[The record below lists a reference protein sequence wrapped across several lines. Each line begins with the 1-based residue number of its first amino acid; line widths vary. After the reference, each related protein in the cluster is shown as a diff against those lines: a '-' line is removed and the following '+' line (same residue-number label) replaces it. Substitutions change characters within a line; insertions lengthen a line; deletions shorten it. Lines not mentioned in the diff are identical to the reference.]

1 MPLFLEIL
9 LPPEALKATKTP
21 FPPEAPNTMKPPPP
35 DLLILRRPQLP
46 ASRKRRDTKSD
57 TRRDSP
63 RGSSKTPATA
73 DPRRAVRMAGLRGG
87 YRQFGCTRLTHPFYR
102 QLKAVPVWRVFCR
115 KQSVRKIRPGTE
127 ACNAADADVKT
138 WEQRVLQKRPWRP
151 PQDRFEETA
160 CSLVA
165 SKTPTYEPAPITSD

>member
-21 FPPEAPNTMKPPPP
+21 FPPEAPTTMKPPP

-87 YRQFGCTRLTHPFYR
+87 YRQFGCTRLTYLSHR

-127 ACNAADADVKT
+127 AGNAADADVKT
-138 WEQRVLQKRPWRP
+138 WEQRALQKRPCRLLGGTFFG
-151 PQDRFEETA
+151 DV
-160 CSLVA
+160 CSLAA
-165 SKTPTYEPAPITSD
+165 SKTPTYEPVLIAND